1 MAKDYYDILGVNKN
15 ADQSEI
21 KRAFRK
27 KAKQYHP
34 DANPDDPSA
43 EDRFKELN
51 EAYEVLS
58 DKSKRQQYDQF
69 GNNWESFAGG
79 GGTGGATYR
88 NVNPEDLQDI
98 LNNMFGGR
106 QGRSSGSDTRTSSG
120 FGGFSG
126 FNPFGGGF
134 GQEVQY
140 DNQPQTKG
148 QDVEHPIKITLDEA
162 YHGKDIVLTIDG
174 RRLTTKIPAGA
185 KTGSKVRLSGE
196 GQPSPY
202 GGQSGDLYLVVEVTP
217 DKRYERDGDDL
228 ITDVAIDVFTA
239 MLGGKADVQTFTG
252 VGKLT
257 IPPGTQGGQKFR
269 LSGKGMPK
277 LKHKGQFG
285 DLYARVNITVPTNL
299 TDAQKQQVEALRDSL
314 Q

>member
-1 MAKDYYDILGVNKN
+1 MPKDYYDILGVDKS

-27 KAKQYHP
+27 KAKKHHP
-34 DANPDDPSA
+34 DANPDDPTA
-43 EDRFKELN
+43 EERFKELN

-58 DKSKRQQYDQF
+58 DESKRQQYDQF

-79 GGTGGATYR
+79 GGTGGTGGANYR

-98 LNNMFGGR
+98 LNSFFGGR
-106 QGRSSGSDTRTSSG
+106 QGRSSSNTRTSTG
-120 FGGFSG
+120 YEG
-126 FNPFGGGF
+126 FNPFSGGYSQDVNF
-134 GQEVQY
+134 
-140 DNQPQTKG
+140 DNQPQAKG
-148 QDVEHPIKITLDEA
+148 QDIEHNVRISLAEA
-162 YHGKDIVLTIDG
+162 YHGKDIVLTVDG

-185 KTGSKVRLSGE
+185 KTGSKIRLSGE

-217 DKRYERDGDDL
+217 DKRFERDGDDL
-228 ITDVAIDVFTA
+228 ITDVSVDAFTT
-239 MLGGKADVQTFTG
+239 MLGGKVDVQTFTG
-252 VGKLT
+252 IGKLT

-277 LKHKGQFG
+277 LKKKGQFG
-285 DLYARVNITVPTNL
+285 DLFARINITVPSKL
-299 TDAQKQQVEALRDSL
+299 TDEQKQQVEALRDSL